1 MNKYFI
7 VTILLFINCRVFSQ
21 YTNKIQIEINYGF
34 NYNPSADDFFETND
48 PPNSYN
54 FYDKNRTGK
63 ISGIEIRFPIS
74 NSMSFGLAYDQSV
87 HKKEVNFDPNNIP
100 INVIDF
106 NLRNFYNYY
115 QFLAQKD
122 FKRKNH
128 ITSVCLG
135 LYYQR
140 VFWQDLDA
148 YTGGLGLEERNFKN
162 TGLEDGGALLGFQ
175 YARKIDTHFY
185 LGVRSRIYSTLSS
198 GANIDGITLTPTLTY
213 HFK

>member
-1 MNKYFI
+1 MYKYFI

-34 NYNPSADDFFETND
+34 NFNPSADDFFETNS
-48 PPNSYN
+48 PPNGYT
-54 FYDKNRTGK
+54 FYDKNTAGT
-63 ISGIEIRFPIS
+63 ISGLEVRLPIS
-74 NSMSFGLAYDQSV
+74 NSMSFGLAYNQAIHKRSV
-87 HKKEVNFDPNNIP
+87 SFMPNNIP
-100 INVIDF
+100 IYIDDF
-106 NLRNFYNYY
+106 TIRNFYNYY
-115 QFLAQKD
+115 QFIAQKD

-128 ITSVCLG
+128 ITSISLG

-140 VFWQDLDA
+140 VAFQDIGA
-148 YTGGLGLEERNFKN
+148 STRGISLEERTFKN
-162 TGLEDGGALLGFQ
+162 DRLEEGGALLGFQ
-175 YARKIDTHFY
+175 YSRKIDTHFY